1 MAFVSTSEAIA
12 LLAVLLA
19 SLGGGA
25 LLVLT
30 QRWHGR
36 LSLDHDTTGVQ
47 KLHKSPVPRVG
58 GVGIALGLLI
68 GGLLF
73 QHRHAD
79 DANGAMALLLL
90 LCATPVFTA
99 GLLEDLTKRVSVRM
113 RLLASAASALAAV
126 WLLDAQLTRLD
137 TPGLD
142 LLMIFGPFAALFTCF
157 AVSGVT
163 HSVNIIDGLN
173 GLASGSVAI
182 MLSGL
187 GAIAWMEDDTVV
199 LQLCLMGVAALLGFM
214 VLNYPFGKL
223 FMGDSGAYLSGLWLS
238 ACAVLLLM
246 RNPQVSTW
254 GVLLVCIYPVWE
266 TAFSMYRR
274 HVIRRVSS
282 GAADMQHLHH
292 LVLQQVIASR
302 IGEHAPSWVHHGLAT
317 PVCWL
322 LILGCQGMALTNY
335 AETNWVMFGSIVFAI
350 IYVALYK
357 AAQDGG
363 ALVHR
368 TSEPPHHQ

>member
-1 MAFVSTSEAIA
+1 MVFVNSTEAFV
-12 LLAVLLA
+12 LLAVLMGSLA
-19 SLGGGA
+19 CSVLV
-25 LLVLT
+25 VLT

-47 KLHKSPVPRVG
+47 KLHRLPVPRVG
-58 GVGIALGLLI
+58 GIAIATGLI
-68 GGLLF
+68 AG
-73 QHRHAD
+73 
-79 DANGAMALLLL
+79 ALLRQHLHPSEAAATIFQLL
-90 LCATPVFTA
+90 LCALPVFAA

-113 RLLASAASALAAV
+113 RLLASVVSALAAV
-126 WLLDAQLTRLD
+126 WLLDVQLTRLD

-142 LLMIFGPFAALFTCF
+142 LLMAFAPFAALFTCF

-163 HSVNIIDGLN
+163 HSINIIDGLN

-187 GAIAWMEDDTVV
+187 GAIAWMQGDALV

-223 FMGDSGAYLSGLWLS
+223 FMGDGGAYLSGFWLA

-254 GVLLVCIYPVWE
+254 SVLLVCFYPVWE

-274 HVIRRVSS
+274 HVVSKVSS
-282 GAADMQHLHH
+282 GDADMQHLHH
-292 LVLQQVIASR
+292 LVLQQVVTSR
-302 IGEHAPSWVHHGLAT
+302 VGEHAPAWVRHGLAT

-322 LILGCQGMALTNY
+322 LILGCQGMALPNY
-335 AETNWVMFGSIVFAI
+335 QDTSLLMLST
-350 IYVALYK
+350 VAFVVTYQWLYRSS
-357 AAQDGG
+357 QDRMIT
-363 ALVHR
+363 APLR
-368 TSEPPHHQ
+368 